1 MWQARRRLGCR
12 ICTVFQPRSGCTRI
26 ELAREGQKQDAQ
38 GQSNTGAGVRFAIL
52 LENNPPDRVLPA
64 DGSQRRMRA
73 VSLFSSTHYHG
84 TKETDDRLTSLE
96 QRVAALEANRAN
108 TSNQAPVVLP
118 TPTPAPNNVPR

>member
-1 MWQARRRLGCR
+1 MRKGNPTRARGCDS
-12 ICTVFQPRSGCTRI
+12 RSSWKTTLLIAFCLPMAASAGC
-26 ELAREGQKQDAQ
+26 A
-38 GQSNTGAGVRFAIL
+38 
-52 LENNPPDRVLPA
+52 
-64 DGSQRRMRA
+64 A